1 MQNWRTEMLQ
11 ELKTTVII
19 GWLCPAIVIAI
30 VAWPRLAALL
40 GLALLAWLVRGW
52 RKDLRNR

>member
-1 MQNWRTEMLQ
+1 MNLH

-19 GWLCPAIVIAI
+19 GWLCPALVILL
-30 VAWPRLAALL
+30 VAWPKAAALL
-40 GLALLAWLVRGW
+40 GLGLLAWLIRGW